1 MWGGRMVLNTI
12 RRIPTFPPL
21 SLSLS
26 LILLIASCVSGPT
39 PKEEIISPEKT
50 RTEIESSKQVKA
62 MNERILMSSL
72 SSRRDPY
79 RDYKIGP
86 EDLLEISVFEVEKLN
101 KTVRVSSQ
109 GNISLPLLGVLRV
122 KGLTANQL
130 EKELRELLSEKYL
143 QDPHVSVFIKEYRS
157 QRISVMGAVKGPKV
171 FEVTGQKTIL
181 DMLAMAEGVR
191 DDAGHLLFLIRPP
204 ALEPESSRALERNK
218 VPEVLEGAETPEAP
232 GGDKVPEVLEGAK
245 DFNEGSPRTFV
256 INLEEL
262 LIKGDLTLNLPLIH
276 GDVIN
281 IPVSGKVFVGGEV
294 WRPGGFILAGKRM
307 TLSQAIVLAGGLK
320 PQAKGSQTKI
330 FRYSEKGTGREM
342 LSVNVYAIQKGQKED
357 LNVKENDIIIVPRH
371 GVKAFFV
378 GVKETLTGVFSMGY
392 SLGTI

>member
-1 MWGGRMVLNTI
+1 MWGKRMVLNII
-12 RRIPTFPPL
+12 RRMPTFFPFTL
-21 SLSLS
+21 F
-26 LILLIASCVSGPT
+26 LILLIASCVSRPT
-39 PKEEIISPEKT
+39 PKQDVVSPEKT
-50 RTEIESSKQVKA
+50 RTEIESSRQVRA

-72 SSRRDPY
+72 SSKRDPY

-122 KGLTANQL
+122 KGFTANQL
-130 EKELRELLSEKYL
+130 EKELRELLAEKYL
-143 QDPHVSVFIKEYRS
+143 RDPQVSVFIKEYRS
-157 QRISVMGAVKGPKV
+157 QRISVMGAVEEPKV
-171 FEVTGQKTIL
+171 FEVTGQKTVL
-181 DMLAMAEGVR
+181 DMLAMAGGVR

-204 ALEPESSRALERNK
+204 TAEGEVPEALEGEKDSE
-218 VPEVLEGAETPEAP
+218 EGDP
-232 GGDKVPEVLEGAK
+232 K
-245 DFNEGSPRTFV
+245 TFV
-256 INLEEL
+256 IDLEEL

-320 PQAKGSQTKI
+320 PQAKGSETKV
-330 FRYSEKGTGREM
+330 FRYSEKGPGRQM
-342 LSVNVYAIQKGQKED
+342 ISLNVYAIQKGQKED
-357 LNVKENDIIIVPRH
+357 PYVKENDIIIVPRH

-378 GVKETLTGVFSMGY
+378 GIKETLTGVFNMGY
-392 SLGTI
+392 SLGAL

>member
-1 MWGGRMVLNTI
+1 
-12 RRIPTFPPL
+12 
-21 SLSLS
+21 
-26 LILLIASCVSGPT
+26 
-39 PKEEIISPEKT
+39 
-50 RTEIESSKQVKA
+50 

-72 SSRRDPY
+72 SSARDPY

-109 GNISLPLLGVLRV
+109 GNINLPLLGVLRV

-204 ALEPESSRALERNK
+204 SLEGAAPEALERGK
-218 VPEVLEGAETPEAP
+218 APEAVE
-232 GGDKVPEVLEGAK
+232 GGK
-245 DFNEGSPRTFV
+245 DSDQGGPKTFV

-320 PQAKGSQTKI
+320 PQAKGSETKI

-392 SLGTI
+392 SLGTL

>member
-1 MWGGRMVLNTI
+1 MNIL
-12 RRIPTFPPL
+12 RRIPTFFPFTL
-21 SLSLS
+21 FF
-26 LILLIASCVSGPT
+26 ILLIVSCVSGPT
-39 PKEEIISPEKT
+39 PKEETVSPEKT
-50 RTEIESSKQVKA
+50 KTEIESSRQVRA

-72 SSRRDPY
+72 SSARDPY

-157 QRISVMGAVKGPKV
+157 QRISVMGAVKSPKV

-204 ALEPESSRALERNK
+204 ALEDE
-218 VPEVLEGAETPEAP
+218 VPEVPERGAAPEALEGR
-232 GGDKVPEVLEGAK
+232 K
-245 DFNEGSPRTFV
+245 DSDQSRPKTFV

-392 SLGTI
+392 SLGAL

>member
-1 MWGGRMVLNTI
+1 MVLNI
-12 RRIPTFPPL
+12 LRRTPTFFPFTL
-21 SLSLS
+21 FF
-26 LILLIASCVSGPT
+26 ILLIVSCVSGPT
-39 PKEEIISPEKT
+39 PKEETVSPEKT
-50 RTEIESSKQVKA
+50 KTEIESSRQIRA

-72 SSRRDPY
+72 SSARDPY

-157 QRISVMGAVKGPKV
+157 QRISVMGAVKSPKV

-204 ALEPESSRALERNK
+204 AAQGKAPEALEGEK
-218 VPEVLEGAETPEAP
+218 DSDQ
-232 GGDKVPEVLEGAK
+232 GGPK
-245 DFNEGSPRTFV
+245 TFV

-320 PQAKGSQTKI
+320 PQAKGSETKI

-392 SLGTI
+392 SLGAL